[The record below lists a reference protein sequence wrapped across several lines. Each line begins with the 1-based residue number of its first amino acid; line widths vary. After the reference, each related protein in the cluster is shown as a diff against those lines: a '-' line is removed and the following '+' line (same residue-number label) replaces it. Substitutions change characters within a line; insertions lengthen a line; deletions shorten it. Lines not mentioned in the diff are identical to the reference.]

1 MQFQELPPGASVL
14 GEKIHAY
21 KTLIES
27 KKFIY
32 LLGAVHGDEIEGAH
46 VMHELFQY
54 LKKEHRFTLPLIVVP
69 IVNVDGFAK
78 KTRVNHNGV
87 DLNRNLP
94 TEDWNDR
101 FEEAKYN
108 PGKEPLSE
116 PENQFLQSLFLKYQP
131 AFILS
136 FHSWKPILNFNGDCK
151 DIAEY
156 LAKFNQ
162 YPLDGDIG
170 YPTPG
175 SLGTYGPEVL
185 KCPVLTFECPPI
197 SSALTLQSI
206 WKENEQGLLNLM
218 GSDLLRK
225 KL

>member
-1 MQFQELPPGASVL
+1 MQFMELPSGQSVL

-21 KTLIES
+21 KSILDS
-27 KKFIY
+27 KRFIY

-46 VMHELFQY
+46 VMQELFNY
-54 LKKEHRFTLPLIVVP
+54 LKKETRYILPLIVVP

-94 TEDWNDR
+94 TEDWSGE

-116 PENQFLQSLFLKYQP
+116 PENQFLQSLFLKYDP
-131 AFILS
+131 GFILS

-156 LAKFNQ
+156 LSKYNQ
-162 YPLDGDIG
+162 YPIDGDIG

-175 SLGTYGPEVL
+175 SLGTYGPLHL
-185 KCPVLTFECPPI
+185 KSSVLTFECPPI
-197 SSALTLQSI
+197 TNTLSLSDI
-206 WKENEQGLLNLM
+206 WNENKEGLINLM
-218 GSDLLRK
+218 GSDLIRK

>member
-1 MQFQELPPGASVL
+1 MQFTELPPGRSVL
-14 GEKIHAY
+14 GEKIPVF
-21 KTLIES
+21 KSILES
-27 KKFIY
+27 KRFIY
-32 LLGAVHGDEIEGAH
+32 LMGAVHGDEIEGAH
-46 VMHELFQY
+46 VMKELFSY
-54 LKKEHRFTLPLIVVP
+54 LKKETRFTLPLIVVP
-69 IVNVDGFAK
+69 IVNVDGFNK
-78 KTRVNHNGV
+78 QSRVNHNGV

-94 TEDWNDR
+94 TDDWTKHFD
-101 FEEAKYN
+101 EPKYN

-116 PENQFLQSLFLKYQP
+116 PENQFLLSLFKKFEP
-131 AFILS
+131 GFILS

-156 LAKFNQ
+156 ISKYNN

-197 SSALTLQSI
+197 STTLTLENI
-206 WKENEQGLLNLM
+206 WKENQEGLLNLM
-218 GSDLLRK
+218 GSDLIRRK
-225 KL
+225 I